1 MTENLSCG
9 IKIRQLKE
17 FVKTFFESSS
27 ASHDFLHT
35 MRVFELAKRIGEEEN
50 ADMEILLAS
59 ALLHDTG
66 RLQPGKHAENSG
78 RIALEILKKLNFRE
92 EKIKKIIYA
101 VSVHSYAQGKIPD
114 TIEGKI
120 LQDADR
126 LDALGAVGIMRT
138 YAYGNRNLY
147 HPTDP
152 FYKTKRKLNDREY
165 ALDHFY
171 QKLLEL
177 PLLMH
182 TKTGKKI
189 AGERKKFML
198 KFLEELEKEI

>member
-35 MRVFELAKRIGEEEN
+35 MRVFELAKRIGDEEN
-50 ADMEILLAS
+50 ADM
-59 ALLHDTG
+59 
-66 RLQPGKHAENSG
+66 
-78 RIALEILKKLNFRE
+78 EILKKLNFRE